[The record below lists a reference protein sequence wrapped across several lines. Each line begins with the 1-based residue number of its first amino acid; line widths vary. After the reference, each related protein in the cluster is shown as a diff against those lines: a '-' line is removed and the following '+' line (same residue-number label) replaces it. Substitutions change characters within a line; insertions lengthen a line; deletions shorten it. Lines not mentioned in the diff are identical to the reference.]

1 MRKKT
6 VLVTEPGGNSK
17 RITGGVK
24 VSEIEK
30 LQEEIEVLK
39 SQLAQQKKTSRL
51 LKKRAVQ
58 AIVHKRVDRY
68 SGALGAVDDAADAA
82 ALAVQTERAGRVKSV
97 FLENV
102 SHEIRSSMNG
112 IVGMTNLVLE
122 TDLSDE
128 QRQYLEMVSSSVD
141 RLLVVVNEIL
151 DFSRIEAGELEIRPE
166 NFSLK
171 KCLDHDLYLLS
182 LSAEK
187 KNIELTC
194 TLAPDVPAYVHGDPT
209 RLVQIVTNLVTN
221 GIKYTE
227 KGGVAININNDGYD
241 AEGNLCLRFKVS
253 DSGCGIDPEK
263 LQLISNYFRQKI
275 QPRVTMPLS
284 IGTTGLGLTVTSQLV
299 KLMGGKIGVDSLPVG
314 TTFWFVLPFKEVA
327 DLSDFEEKANQT
339 LEAIKEDPRYALR
352 GAKVLLAEDEHIN
365 RVLIETL
372 LRQLGVEVTSVS
384 DGDQAVK
391 EACSGKYQL
400 VFMDV
405 QMEGIDGLEATRR
418 IRKHLRKQDGSLP
431 IVALTAL
438 AMPGDREKCLQAGMD
453 DYLAKPVQKAALT
466 DILKQYLTNRA
477 LVVDSDP
484 LSQHV
489 LVRTLIES
497 GWRVTLAETRR
508 SAMYEASL
516 SHFDLI
522 VFDVSSEQLA
532 GVEAVKVIRQLEKYS
547 GQRARIIGIGERAE
561 PLLEEGLDGY
571 IQRPVTEGKT
581 LQLLEEA
588 VA

>member
-1 MRKKT
+1 M
-6 VLVTEPGGNSK
+6 
-17 RITGGVK
+17 
-24 VSEIEK
+24 SEIDK

-39 SQLAQQKKTSRL
+39 SQLVQQKKTNRL

-58 AIVHKRVDRY
+58 AIVHNRADPHIGVREDLDR
-68 SGALGAVDDAADAA
+68 DAEAA
-82 ALAVQTERAGRVKSV
+82 QAELAGRVKSV

-122 TDLSDE
+122 TDLTDD
-128 QRQYLEMVSSSVD
+128 QRQYLKMVGSSVD
-141 RLLVVVNEIL
+141 RLLVVVNEVL
-151 DFSRIEAGELEIRPE
+151 DFSRIEAGELEIKPE

-171 KCLDHDLYLLS
+171 KSLDHDLYMLN

-187 KNIELTC
+187 KNIGLSC
-194 TLAPDVPAYVHGDPT
+194 TLAPDVPTHVHGDPA
-209 RLVQIVTNLVTN
+209 RLVQLVSNLVAN
-221 GIKYTE
+221 GIKYTDR
-227 KGGVAININNDGYD
+227 GGVAVDINNDGYD
-241 AEGNLCLRFKVS
+241 GEGNLCLRFKVS

-263 LQLISNYFRQKI
+263 LQLINSYFRQKI
-275 QPRVTMPLS
+275 KPRVAMPLS

-299 KLMGGKIGVDSLPVG
+299 KLMGGKIGVNSSPGG
-314 TTFWFVLPFKEVA
+314 TTFWFVLPFREVA
-327 DLSDFEEKANQT
+327 EITDIEEKANKT
-339 LEAIKEDPRYALR
+339 LESIEEDPRYALR
-352 GAKVLLAEDEHIN
+352 GAKVLLAEDEYIN

-384 DGDQAVK
+384 DGDQAIK
-391 EACSGKYQL
+391 EACSGNYQL

-418 IRKHLRKQDGSLP
+418 IRKKLRENDGRLP

-453 DYLAKPVQKAALT
+453 DYLAKPVQREALIE
-466 DILKQYLTNRA
+466 ILKQYLTTRA
-477 LVVDSDP
+477 LVVDSEP
-484 LSQHV
+484 ASQHV

-497 GWRVTLAETRR
+497 GWRVTIAETRR

-516 SHFDLI
+516 THFDLI

-532 GVEAVKVIRQLEKYS
+532 GVEAVRVIRQLEEYS
-547 GQRARIIGIGERAE
+547 GQRARIIGIGEE
-561 PLLEEGLDGY
+561 PEPSFEEGLDG
-571 IQRPVTEGKT
+571 
-581 LQLLEEA
+581 
-588 VA
+588 